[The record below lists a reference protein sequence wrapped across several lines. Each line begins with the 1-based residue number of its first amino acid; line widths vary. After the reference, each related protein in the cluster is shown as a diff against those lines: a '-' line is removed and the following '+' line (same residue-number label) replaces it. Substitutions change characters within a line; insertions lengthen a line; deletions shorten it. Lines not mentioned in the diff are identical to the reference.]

1 MIAKKETV
9 VTLPEPVQSYFA
21 ADAVIDGA
29 VPLGAF
35 SRNAVVL
42 DEGGT
47 HVGDA
52 AITSWWRAAKARYQN
67 TSVPHSVR
75 QDQDRIIVRA
85 TVTGR
90 FPGSPTLLSFAF
102 RLSDGRIAELEI
114 GA

>member
-1 MIAKKETV
+1 M
-9 VTLPEPVQSYFA
+9 TLPEPVQSYFA

-42 DEGGT
+42 DEGRT

-67 TSVPHSVR
+67 TSIPLSVR

-102 RLSDGRIAELEI
+102 RLSGGQIVELEI

>member
-1 MIAKKETV
+1 MN
-9 VTLPEPVQSYFA
+9 LPEPVQSYFA

-29 VPLGAF
+29 VPLDAF

-47 HVGDA
+47 HIGDA
-52 AITSWWRAAKARYQN
+52 AITSWWRGAKARYQN

-75 QDQDRIIVRA
+75 QDHDRIIVRA
-85 TVTGR
+85 MVTGR
-90 FPGSPTLLSFAF
+90 FPGSPALLSFAF
-102 RLSDGRIAELEI
+102 RLSSGQIVELEI